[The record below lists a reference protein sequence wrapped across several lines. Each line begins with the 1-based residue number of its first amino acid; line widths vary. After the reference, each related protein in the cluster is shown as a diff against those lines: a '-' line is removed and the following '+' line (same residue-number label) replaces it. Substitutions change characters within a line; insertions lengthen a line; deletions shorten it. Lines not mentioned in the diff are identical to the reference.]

1 MKVKDVL
8 KYLVNESLITITSII
23 DADHPF
29 TGFAYDLPE
38 DYMDL
43 EVHSFRA
50 NVNKYKWSNKEH
62 RYKRL
67 SIDNVTAELEIFV
80 YD

>member
-1 MKVKDVL
+1 MRVRDVL

-29 TGFAYDLPE
+29 TGLTYDLPE
-38 DYMDL
+38 EYMNL
-43 EVHSFRA
+43 EVHSFRT
-50 NVNKYKWSNKEH
+50 NVNKYKWSNKEN
-62 RYKRL
+62 RYERL
-67 SIDNVTAELEIFV
+67 SIDDVTAELEIFV